1 MEKEKRSQNILTI
14 KGGKLTTVKVKGTCM
29 VEWAKN
35 YTKSANKPI
44 NQKTKL
50 MEKEYTEK
58 QMDSAYDIGFKH
70 GQEKSTVLRDNGKHI
85 KMFAGWLLDEGY
97 LMDAEKTTPLDIEE
111 LYNTWTGY
119 N

>member
-1 MEKEKRSQNILTI
+1 MEKTTKVLTVRN
-14 KGGKLTTVKVKGTCM
+14 GKLTHVKVKGTCSI
-29 VEWAKN
+29 EWAKN

-44 NQKTKL
+44 NQKTKV
-50 MEKEYTEK
+50 MDKEYTEK

>member
-1 MEKEKRSQNILTI
+1 
-14 KGGKLTTVKVKGTCM
+14 
-29 VEWAKN
+29 
-35 YTKSANKPI
+35 
-44 NQKTKL
+44 

-70 GQEKSTVLRDNGKHI
+70 GQEKSNFLRDNGKHI

-97 LMDAEKTTPLDIEE
+97 VVDGEKMGSLDFDY
-111 LYNTWTGY
+111 LYDIWSN

>member
-1 MEKEKRSQNILTI
+1 
-14 KGGKLTTVKVKGTCM
+14 
-29 VEWAKN
+29 
-35 YTKSANKPI
+35 
-44 NQKTKL
+44 

-70 GQEKSTVLRDNGKHI
+70 GQEKSTVLRDNGRHI

-119 N
+119 NQ